1 MNSQAF
7 RSRSRS
13 AAVLAVTLA
22 VFAVLAGCSGDKPD
36 SKAPEPEASS
46 EAPPPPEPD
55 TEPLTGIELP
65 LGESADRAHSVLV
78 VKIDNV
84 SDSAPQIGLSKADMV
99 VEEEVEGGATRLAA
113 FFYSTLPKQVGPVRS
128 MRASDIG
135 IVSPV
140 NASVI
145 TSGAAQV
152 TINRIKGAGIRFFQ
166 EGVDGIYRD
175 NQRFAP
181 HNVFADLKTL
191 AKRATNDAG
200 RPADYLPW
208 GTESDF
214 VGVRPATQLTADFGY
229 VRASDWEYRDG
240 KYVNTNTY
248 AADGDQFPADTVLVL
263 RVVTGDAG
271 YLDPAGNPVP
281 ETKLVGKGKA
291 FIFHG
296 GQLMRATWHKSDL
309 GSPLTLSTP
318 AGPVKVPAGKVWIE
332 LVPLSTGSVT
342 FR

>member
-1 MNSQAF
+1 MK
-7 RSRSRS
+7 S
-13 AAVLAVTLA
+13 AHTRAHVRRVAGIALALTL
-22 VFAVLAGCSGDKPD
+22 FGSLAACGGDDP
-36 SKAPEPEASS
+36 KADGPEAAAFSS
-46 EAPPPPEPD
+46 TPRPEPD
-55 TEPLTGIELP
+55 TEPLTGAELP
-65 LGESADRAHSVLV
+65 LGESAARDHSVLV

-84 SDSAPQIGLSKADMV
+84 EESAPQLGLSKADLV

-113 FFYSTLPKQVGPVRS
+113 FYYSALPKEVGPVRS

-152 TINRIKGAGIRFFQ
+152 TIDRIKGAGVRFFQ

-175 NQRFAP
+175 TSRYAP

-191 AKRATNDAG
+191 AKQADNPEG
-200 RPADYLPW
+200 RPADYMPW
-208 GTESDF
+208 GVESDF
-214 VGVRPATQLTADFGY
+214 VGVRPATQFTADFGY
-229 VRASDWEYRDG
+229 VRSSDWEYAG
-240 KYVNTNTY
+240 GTYVNTNSF

-263 RVVTGDAG
+263 RVRTGDAG

-281 ETKLVGKGKA
+281 ETKLVGKGPA
-291 FIFHG
+291 MIFHA
-296 GQLMRATWHKSDL
+296 GQLMRATWNKTDL
-309 GSPLTLSTP
+309 AAPMSLSTP
-318 AGPVKVPAGKVWIE
+318 AGEVRIPSGRVWIE
-332 LVPLSTGSVT
+332 LVPMSTGSVT